1 MTLYKKILLLVINMI
16 MILHYPYIFL
26 ISGGD
31 LYSWGRG
38 GRGRLG
44 RETEED
50 SFEPRP
56 IPFEHAHSVVDLD
69 CSQGVSVLLT
79 LPINN

>member
-1 MTLYKKILLLVINMI
+1 MGFEAFFRPLWFSARLCTVFSY
-16 MILHYPYIFL
+16 YFYFL
-26 ISGGD
+26 GGD

-56 IPFEHAHSVVDLD
+56 IPFEHAHSVVNLD

-79 LPINN
+79 LPTNS

>member
-1 MTLYKKILLLVINMI
+1 MHL
-16 MILHYPYIFL
+16 
-26 ISGGD
+26 GGD

-56 IPFEHAHSVVDLD
+56 IPFEHAHSVLDLD

-79 LPINN
+79 LPTN